1 LKPLI
6 LVVDDNK
13 DILFNIKLLLEANDY
28 QVATAKS
35 GKEALKF
42 LNKLEEKP
50 PDIIISDIMMPEM
63 DGYNFFEKISDN
75 AQWNRIPFIFLSA
88 RSKPEDIRLGKM
100 LGVDD
105 YLTKPFKEED
115 LLAIISGKV
124 FRKQKN
130 DAVNKKVED
139 LLLTVQLEIQPS
151 ISDEEE
157 KSLVV
162 LLIIVW
168 DDVIGP
174 EIKYQY
180 PRDIELPFSVK
191 KIGQQLFHAAVSI
204 YGQENITSAEGI
216 LLNVDNIKSSGYI
229 FFDSYPDDTVR
240 GNERQYMLTTIAP
253 KINYLES
260 LRIKEIFKDLSKLI
274 KEKKEFDIKNYRE
287 KISNILTS
295 PSL

>member
-1 LKPLI
+1 
-6 LVVDDNK
+6 
-13 DILFNIKLLLEANDY
+13 
-28 QVATAKS
+28 
-35 GKEALKF
+35 
-42 LNKLEEKP
+42 
-50 PDIIISDIMMPEM
+50 
-63 DGYNFFEKISDN
+63 
-75 AQWNRIPFIFLSA
+75 
-88 RSKPEDIRLGKM
+88 M

-124 FRKQKN
+124 NRKQKN

-139 LLLTVQLEIQPS
+139 LLLTVQMDIQPS
-151 ISDEEE
+151 ISDEE

-174 EIKYQY
+174 ELKFQY
-180 PRDIELPFSVK
+180 PRDIELPFPVK

-204 YGQENITSAEGI
+204 YGQENITNAEGI
-216 LLNVDNIKSSGYI
+216 LLNIDNIKSSGYI

-253 KINYLES
+253 KINYFES
-260 LRIKEIFKDLSKLI
+260 LRIKEIFKDLSKFI
-274 KEKKEFDIKNYRE
+274 KEKKEFDIKKYRE
-287 KISNILTS
+287 KISDILTS